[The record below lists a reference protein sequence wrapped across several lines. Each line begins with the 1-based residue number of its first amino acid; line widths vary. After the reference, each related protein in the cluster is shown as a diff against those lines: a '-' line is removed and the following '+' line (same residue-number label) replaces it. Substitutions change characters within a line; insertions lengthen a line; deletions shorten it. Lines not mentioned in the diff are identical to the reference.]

1 MPQIYSV
8 RVTVGQSARAQSP
21 NSTQFHRTSW
31 TAPPHNPAAAL
42 YQNTAYVTRLCNS
55 RVGAGFSPASQPPTV
70 FMEHEYRV
78 HYHRMRNITLSAD
91 EQLIEQARLLAKSR
105 HKTLNAMF
113 REWLEQLTAQD
124 GGTQEYDSLMKR
136 LKHVQ
141 AGRHFTRD
149 EMNER

>member
-1 MPQIYSV
+1 MPQSIAS
-8 RVTVGQSARAQSP
+8 GSP
-21 NSTQFHRTSW
+21 LASQQERRTPITQFHWISRI
-31 TAPPHNPAAAL
+31 APPHDPAAAL
-42 YQNTAYVTRLCNS
+42 YQNTPPVQPAY
-55 RVGAGFSPASQPPTV
+55 VGAGLQPGQPAPIIA
-70 FMEHEYRV
+70 MEHESRV
-78 HYHRMRNITLSAD
+78 HYLRMRNITLSAD

-141 AGRHFTRD
+141 AGRRFTRD